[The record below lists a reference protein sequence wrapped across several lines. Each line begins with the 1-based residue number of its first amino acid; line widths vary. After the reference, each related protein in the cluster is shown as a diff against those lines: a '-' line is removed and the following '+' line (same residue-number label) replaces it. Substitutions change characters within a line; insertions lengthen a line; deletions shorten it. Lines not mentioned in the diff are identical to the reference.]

1 MSPALSQTAQGN
13 GLPIKFSDPNFK
25 LVVMQSLI
33 ENKRLNLGD
42 QQLLAEKIL
51 KRAVDYE
58 AEGVQFMPQ
67 VYQYLI
73 DYPLSESDLASVK
86 EINLDGGNDIY
97 AYPFFFWGGESNI
110 FDVQSL
116 KDIVLCPNLE
126 YLSIT
131 SMLESGDLSY
141 LANLKK
147 LQTIE
152 LSPTP
157 EFHKLEALLE
167 LPELKELVY
176 FKGSVNSEGLKVIK
190 QLKDSGVNIKAL
202 QAVWFDDA

>member
-1 MSPALSQTAQGN
+1 
-13 GLPIKFSDPNFK
+13 
-25 LVVMQSLI
+25 
-33 ENKRLNLGD
+33 
-42 QQLLAEKIL
+42 
-51 KRAVDYE
+51 
-58 AEGVQFMPQ
+58 
-67 VYQYLI
+67 
-73 DYPLSESDLASVK
+73 
-86 EINLDGGNDIY
+86 
-97 AYPFFFWGGESNI
+97 
-110 FDVQSL
+110 
-116 KDIVLCPNLE
+116 
-126 YLSIT
+126 
-131 SMLESGDLSY
+131 MLESGDLSY

-152 LSPTP
+152 LSLTP